1 MGAAE
6 ERNRPGVDP
15 ATLWTDRGL
24 QQDATVDEVLLQ
36 LPRAARA
43 ALAALLLAFLIQ
55 FAFASHSAAAE
66 PGGKHVFDALHS
78 LTGGTLASPVD
89 SVPDPPPN
97 HPPAEFAEPCG
108 VAVDSEGYVYVSV
121 LGSSG
126 TGEDGRID
134 IFNAAGEFLREIKN
148 GFGPCDVA
156 VDSAG
161 TVYVRQVFGN
171 DVVAYTPNAYPPAP
185 SVDYGSSF
193 VVDSAFAAAGLAVNP
208 ADDHLLVVHPTAVH
222 EFSSA
227 AEGNTLLKS
236 EIGEGTLASAKGVAI
251 DGTTGDIFVGSQ
263 ATASSQTPSV
273 IFIFD
278 SSSVLKGAITGSD
291 TPAEKFASDSGKL
304 YPGIDEETGEVFVAD
319 GVGAK
324 LVYRFVPANG
334 GGYEY
339 LADPELESHS
349 YSAAAALRIAVANLE
364 GGEPT
369 AHYVYVASPSKQPG
383 HLYAF
388 GPEPETGVPIV
399 SDTSVSGVTA
409 TEAILSAEI
418 NPHGFPTNYQF
429 QYVDDNSFQ
438 ETGFDDAPAV
448 PVPAESIGG
457 GSLQVSV
464 SQPVTGLSP
473 GTLYHFRVIA
483 NNCGPENPSECETEG
498 EREEEGTGPEIAH
511 SFATFSLPPVQGSCP
526 NASLRVGPAAL
537 LPDCRAYEIVSP
549 LDPGGHNVSSI
560 ALGALAGG
568 FGTLL
573 ASPNGESVSF
583 QSEAGPF
590 PGVVNN
596 GFNDRYESRRGPTG
610 WVTTFQAPTGAQMQ
624 IPSPG
629 GLSTDHGY
637 SFWRTGG
644 GKGTPDA
651 GSLVINN
658 TETEYLRLP
667 DGSFELLG
675 SGDLAIEPE
684 AGGRWIS
691 ANGSHAI
698 FTSPVQLEVGAP
710 QSGIEGIYDRTADGA
725 LHVISLLPGDLTPG
739 AGTSVAYQGVS
750 ADGSTVA
757 FKVTEAGIATLY
769 LRIGDSETV
778 PVASGAIEFGGLS
791 ADGDRLTYVK
801 GGDIFSFEATSQATV
816 PVGSGGDSTIV
827 NVSADGSHIYFVS
840 AQASKENLYVWD
852 ANTEIATFI
861 ATLDELDVI
870 GEPVAVSATNVHGL
884 GLWTHAVVS
893 PNQRQFAG
901 PANDPSR
908 TSPDGR
914 YFVFESHADLTGE
927 EAGGTS
933 QVFRYD
939 AATGDLLCVSCDP
952 TQAAAASG
960 GGRLQTVNAEDQ
972 KSPINSFAL
981 IQNVT
986 DDGRMVFFESE
997 QQLVATDANAVR
1009 DVYEW
1014 EAVGTGGCLRAGGC
1028 ISLISSGRGSQA
1040 SYLYSVA
1047 ADGRDVFFTTS
1058 DTLVPG
1064 AAGGAP
1070 AIYDARIN
1078 GGFPAPLPLPECGLD
1093 NCQAPGPP
1101 PATSA
1106 IAPAS
1111 AGVAGK
1117 GNVRQGKTCRKNQ
1130 RRIVRNGKVRCV
1142 KKKRHGGGKHKVP
1155 KSHKQGGSK

>member
-148 GFGPCDVA
+148 GFGQCAVA

-438 ETGFDDAPAV
+438 ET
-448 PVPAESIGG
+448 
-457 GSLQVSV
+457 
-464 SQPVTGLSP
+464 
-473 GTLYHFRVIA
+473 
-483 NNCGPENPSECETEG
+483 
-498 EREEEGTGPEIAH
+498 
-511 SFATFSLPPVQGSCP
+511 
-526 NASLRVGPAAL
+526 
-537 LPDCRAYEIVSP
+537 
-549 LDPGGHNVSSI
+549 
-560 ALGALAGG
+560 
-568 FGTLL
+568 
-573 ASPNGESVSF
+573 
-583 QSEAGPF
+583 
-590 PGVVNN
+590 
-596 GFNDRYESRRGPTG
+596 
-610 WVTTFQAPTGAQMQ
+610 
-624 IPSPG
+624 
-629 GLSTDHGY
+629 
-637 SFWRTGG
+637 
-644 GKGTPDA
+644 
-651 GSLVINN
+651 
-658 TETEYLRLP
+658 
-667 DGSFELLG
+667 
-675 SGDLAIEPE
+675 
-684 AGGRWIS
+684 
-691 ANGSHAI
+691 
-698 FTSPVQLEVGAP
+698 
-710 QSGIEGIYDRTADGA
+710 
-725 LHVISLLPGDLTPG
+725 
-739 AGTSVAYQGVS
+739 
-750 ADGSTVA
+750 
-757 FKVTEAGIATLY
+757 
-769 LRIGDSETV
+769 
-778 PVASGAIEFGGLS
+778 
-791 ADGDRLTYVK
+791 
-801 GGDIFSFEATSQATV
+801 
-816 PVGSGGDSTIV
+816 
-827 NVSADGSHIYFVS
+827 
-840 AQASKENLYVWD
+840 
-852 ANTEIATFI
+852 
-861 ATLDELDVI
+861 
-870 GEPVAVSATNVHGL
+870 
-884 GLWTHAVVS
+884 
-893 PNQRQFAG
+893 
-901 PANDPSR
+901 
-908 TSPDGR
+908 
-914 YFVFESHADLTGE
+914 
-927 EAGGTS
+927 
-933 QVFRYD
+933 
-939 AATGDLLCVSCDP
+939 
-952 TQAAAASG
+952 
-960 GGRLQTVNAEDQ
+960 
-972 KSPINSFAL
+972 
-981 IQNVT
+981 
-986 DDGRMVFFESE
+986 
-997 QQLVATDANAVR
+997 
-1009 DVYEW
+1009 
-1014 EAVGTGGCLRAGGC
+1014 
-1028 ISLISSGRGSQA
+1028 
-1040 SYLYSVA
+1040 
-1047 ADGRDVFFTTS
+1047 
-1058 DTLVPG
+1058 
-1064 AAGGAP
+1064 
-1070 AIYDARIN
+1070 
-1078 GGFPAPLPLPECGLD
+1078 
-1093 NCQAPGPP
+1093 
-1101 PATSA
+1101 
-1106 IAPAS
+1106 
-1111 AGVAGK
+1111 
-1117 GNVRQGKTCRKNQ
+1117 
-1130 RRIVRNGKVRCV
+1130 
-1142 KKKRHGGGKHKVP
+1142 
-1155 KSHKQGGSK
+1155 